1 VERFYGADKVR
12 YDALSTSNM
21 PIPFICRLLMT
32 GDPDVKVPIVMD
44 MLYPQ
49 PWLAEKAEDDPEG
62 RTNLEVQSA
71 VSIVIPLWNIND

>member
-1 VERFYGADKVR
+1 
-12 YDALSTSNM
+12 
-21 PIPFICRLLMT
+21 MT

-49 PWLAEKAEDDPEG
+49 PWLEKKAEGDPEG

-71 VSIVIPLWNIND
+71 VSMVIRSWHVSG